1 MQEKS
6 SSSSSPQ
13 TGHKAAYKAA
23 SEATSKVASHVR
35 ALFDSL
41 AEPVASPDGE
51 PQIARETHMFLGV
64 LVGAVVLFFLWAV
77 IGRLDVVSF
86 AVGEVVPS
94 SQVKT
99 VQHLEGGIVADIQVR
114 EGDQVKA
121 GQPLVVL
128 ESTASGADVEEL
140 NVRIAALTADVA
152 RLDAEVMGNVEPQFP
167 EGFVE
172 ANRDVARQALEMFA
186 NRQSQLKTD
195 MDGQRA
201 LVDQREREHDE
212 VSARLANS
220 REKLTFLS
228 EQVGISEE
236 LLKEDLT
243 NRMLHLNL
251 LKELAN
257 LNGIISEDSAV
268 LARLE
273 AATQQERLKL
283 ESIEGSYRVDARQSL
298 DENRR
303 ALQELTNRHR
313 KFQDSFKRSVLV
325 SPVDGVVMTL
335 HVVTL
340 GGVIRAGDAVAD
352 IVPVGDA
359 MVVEAKLPPQDVGYV
374 HSGQIA
380 RVKLAS
386 ADGSRFGHL
395 DGEVVSVSPDTVET
409 KDGQPYYKVRIKTA
423 GDSFDSGG
431 ETYRLVPGVQV
442 MCSIVTGSR
451 SVMGYIASPFMG
463 SVGSALQE
471 R

>member
-1 MQEKS
+1 MAILQLPS
-6 SSSSSPQ
+6 
-13 TGHKAAYKAA
+13 A
-23 SEATSKVASHVR
+23 
-35 ALFDSL
+35 D
-41 AEPVASPDGE
+41 
-51 PQIARETHMFLGV
+51 PQISRESHAFLGILVGMV
-64 LVGAVVLFFLWAV
+64 LVFFAWSL

-86 AVGEVVPS
+86 AMGSVVPS

-114 EGDQVKA
+114 EGDQVKV

-128 ESTASGADVEEL
+128 ESTASGADVQEL

-152 RLDAEVMGNVEPQFP
+152 RLTAEVEGASAIAFP
-167 EGFVE
+167 EGFVQ
-172 ANRDVARQALEMFA
+172 ANPDVARQSQEMFT
-186 NRQSQLKTD
+186 NRQEQLKND
-195 MDGQRA
+195 LDSQRS
-201 LVDQREREHDE
+201 LVDQRNRERDE
-212 VSARLANS
+212 IAARLANS
-220 REKLTFLS
+220 REKLKLLS
-228 EQVGISEE
+228 EQVSISEG

-251 LKELAN
+251 LKEAAN

-268 LARLE
+268 LSRLD
-273 AATQQERLKL
+273 AAVEQEGFKL
-283 ESIEGSYRVDARQSL
+283 DAIEGRFRVEARQTL

-335 HVVTL
+335 HVVTR
-340 GGVIRAGDAVAD
+340 GGVISPGGAVVD

-359 MVVEAKLPPQDVGYV
+359 MVVEAKLPPQDVGFV
-374 HSGQIA
+374 HVGQIA

-386 ADGSRFGHL
+386 ADGGRFGHL
-395 DGEVVSVSPDTVET
+395 NGKVVQVSPDTVET
-409 KDGQPYYKVRIKTA
+409 KDGVPYYKVRIQTD
-423 GDSFDSGG
+423 GDSFTSGG

-451 SVMGYIASPFMG
+451 SVMEYIAAPFLG
-463 SVGSALQE
+463 HAETALQE

>member
-1 MQEKS
+1 MKGKVTS
-6 SSSSSPQ
+6 FSFKASV
-13 TGHKAAYKAA
+13 KAAFKAA
-23 SEATSKVASHVR
+23 SDAVSKIVAQVS
-35 ALFDSL
+35 ALFGPIDDS
-41 AEPVASPDGE
+41 ASLPNGE
-51 PQIARETHMFLGV
+51 PQIARETHLFLAA
-64 LVGAVVLFFLWAV
+64 LAGAVVLFFLWSI

-86 AVGEVVPS
+86 AVGDVVPS

-114 EGDQVKA
+114 EGDRVKA

-140 NVRIAALTADVA
+140 NVRLAALTADVA
-152 RLDAEVMGNVEPQFP
+152 RFDAEVTGSGEPQFP
-167 EGFVE
+167 EGFAD
-172 ANRDVARQALEMFA
+172 ANPDVARQALEMFA
-186 NRQSQLKTD
+186 NRQSQLETE
-195 MDGQRA
+195 MGAQRA
-201 LVDQREREHDE
+201 LVDQREREYDE

-273 AATQQERLKL
+273 AAVEQERLKL
-283 ESIEGSYRVDARQSL
+283 ESIEGSFRVEARQNL

-340 GGVIRAGDAVAD
+340 GGVIRPGDAVAD
-352 IVPVGDA
+352 IVPMGDA

-374 HSGQIA
+374 HPGQIA

-386 ADGSRFGHL
+386 ADGARFGHL

-409 KDGQPYYKVRIKTA
+409 KDGQPYYKVRIKTV
-423 GDSFDSGG
+423 GDSFDSHG
-431 ETYRLVPGVQV
+431 ESYRLVPGVQV

-451 SVMGYIASPFMG
+451 SVLGYIASPFMG
-463 SVGSALQE
+463 NVGAALQE

>member
-1 MQEKS
+1 M
-6 SSSSSPQ
+6 
-13 TGHKAAYKAA
+13 TDNA
-23 SEATSKVASHVR
+23 SAS
-35 ALFDSL
+35 
-41 AEPVASPDGE
+41 PVAA
-51 PQIARETHMFLGV
+51 PQIGRETHLFLAA
-64 LVGAVVLFFLWAV
+64 LAGAVVVFFLWSV

-86 AVGEVVPS
+86 AMGEVVPS

-114 EGDQVKA
+114 EGDRVKV

-152 RLDAEVMGNVEPQFP
+152 RLDAEVQGDAQPLFP
-167 EGFVE
+167 EGFE
-172 ANRDVARQALEMFA
+172 RANPDVARQALEMFA
-186 NRQSQLKTD
+186 NRQSQLNND
-195 MDGQRA
+195 LDSQRS
-201 LVDQREREHDE
+201 LVDQRQRERDE
-212 VSARLANS
+212 ISARLANS
-220 REKLTFLS
+220 REKLSLLN

-251 LKELAN
+251 LKEAAN
-257 LNGIISEDSAV
+257 LKGVISEDSAV
-268 LARLE
+268 LARLD
-273 AATQQERLKL
+273 AAVEQEQIKL
-283 ESIEGSYRVDARQSL
+283 EAIEGRFRVEARQAL
-298 DENRR
+298 DEKRR
-303 ALQELTNRHR
+303 ALHELANRHR

-335 HVVTL
+335 HVVTR
-340 GGVIRAGDAVAD
+340 GGVIRPGGAVAD
-352 IVPVGDA
+352 IVPIGDA

-374 HSGQIA
+374 HPGQSA

-386 ADGSRFGHL
+386 SDGARFGHL

-409 KDGQPYYKVRIKTA
+409 KDGQPYYRVRIKTV
-423 GDSFDSGG
+423 GDSFDGQGQS
-431 ETYRLVPGVQV
+431 YRLVPGVQV

-463 SVGSALQE
+463 RAQSALQE